1 MIKRMSKCWVHTNVY
16 KLLSSEV
23 TMYIHRLIY
32 RDLHTLILIN
42 VLIGLIASWKQPVYY
57 NYDTPM
63 TKDIL
68 YSIISRLHSV
78 GYHVIAIVS
87 DMGPSNVG
95 LWHKLGISMEKTSF
109 EHPIGTYIRIKIIDL
124 LINYQK
130 NIYL

>member
-1 MIKRMSKCWVHTNVY
+1 
-16 KLLSSEV
+16 
-23 TMYIHRLIY
+23 
-32 RDLHTLILIN
+32 LIN

-68 YSIISRLHSV
+68 YTIISSLHSV

-95 LWHKLGISMEKTSF
+95 LWHNLGISMEKTSF
-109 EHPIGTYIRIKIIDL
+109 EHPITKS
-124 LINYQK
+124 
-130 NIYL
+130 NIYAFSDAPHLLKLARNHFLDK